1 MSQNFWAV
9 EYALVADLLIRIA
22 RQPRHSKSDRKSV
35 KRPIKTDGPNG
46 KPWACKGRFPA
57 SGSPGNDR
65 FFLKANTAIPR
76 PNFEKWFPDH
86 RHEDSARNAVYLHK
100 KRLRFAPANLIEFK
114 YERAIE
120 RFVISDLI
128 IDPCSES
135 VFLIEAA

>member
-76 PNFEKWFPDH
+76 VMANRWEDRLKPNLPSGETLSNLKPFP
-86 RHEDSARNAVYLHK
+86 AK
-100 KRLRFAPANLIEFK
+100 
-114 YERAIE
+114 
-120 RFVISDLI
+120 
-128 IDPCSES
+128 
-135 VFLIEAA
+135 